1 MSVADEPIP
10 VKFFTAVLFVVREQ
24 ADNAREKLQQHFGP
38 TDYVSPAFPF
48 QCEEYYAREMGT
60 PIRRIFF
67 SFRELI
73 DPAALVES
81 KWLCHDI
88 EQELAQAG
96 KRTVNIDAGYLDYHK
111 VVLASF
117 KGNNQKIYLGRGV
130 YADMN
135 LLYGKGSF
143 SPFPWTFP
151 DFRDKTY
158 EPVLLHMRSLY
169 KGAVRHILAEKQRG
183 TASGEAQKAE
193 SAGESPPAG
202 DGG

>member
-1 MSVADEPIP
+1 MSVAEEPIP
-10 VKFFTAVLFVVREQ
+10 VKFFTAVLFVRRQE
-24 ADNAREKLQQHFGP
+24 ADRARVMLQEHFGP
-38 TDYVSPAFPF
+38 TDYVSPEFPF
-48 QCEEYYAREMGT
+48 SCEAYYAEEMGT

-73 DPAALVES
+73 DPAALREN
-81 KWLCHDI
+81 KWLCHEI
-88 EQELAQAG
+88 EQELACEG
-96 KRTVNIDAGYLDYHK
+96 KRRVNIDAGYLDYHK

-135 LLYGKGSF
+135 LLYGKGRF

-151 DFRDKTY
+151 DFRDNTY

-169 KGAVRHILAEKQRG
+169 KGAARQKL
-183 TASGEAQKAE
+183 AQKRADSQGASE
-193 SAGESPPAG
+193 
-202 DGG
+202 